1 MVAISFTFYLFTSMP
16 VIMLAVSTGAAGCLR
31 CFTRHVNDLA
41 SIHFENHLLAEALLP
56 LLTAVEVLRDEM
68 CCTD

>member
-1 MVAISFTFYLFTSMP
+1 MA
-16 VIMLAVSTGAAGCLR
+16 VIMLAVSAGAAGSLR
-31 CFTRHVNDLA
+31 CFTSHVNDWD

-68 CCTD
+68 CRTD